1 MFNRDGIKSTTYGA
15 PVQILANVELQYS
28 MGCRVP
34 QSLGTDVTGVG
45 KIAKAGTPVFIDL
58 GSREAVPVVAPG
70 AVTETATGSVV
81 TGAGITKV
89 EVVAATF
96 KTAVSNTSGTYK
108 FKAAVAEG
116 TTTWKLG
123 DDTVTL
129 NTYGITVTGTVAN
142 NDEIQVV
149 FTASGTVSANAVL
162 LHNVDVTAGTKNGT
176 ALLFGFVNYNRLESD
191 VQALVTPGTKIG
203 DVQIVKG

>member
-1 MFNRDGIKSTTYGA
+1 MFNKDGVKNTKYGA

-34 QSLGTDVTGVG
+34 QSIGTDVVGVG
-45 KIAKAGTPVFIDL
+45 KIAKAGTPVFLNLATRDI
-58 GSREAVPVVAPG
+58 VPVVKPG
-70 AVTETATGSVV
+70 AVTETATGSVI

-96 KTAVSNTSGTYK
+96 KTVVSNKSGTYK
-108 FKAAVAEG
+108 FKATVDGG

-123 DDTVTL
+123 DDTATL
-129 NTYGITVTGTVAN
+129 TTYGITVTGTVAN

-149 FTASGTVSANAVL
+149 FTASGTATANAVL
-162 LHNVDVTAGTKNGT
+162 LHNVDVTDGTKNGT

-191 VQALVTPGTKIG
+191 VKALVTPGTKVG
-203 DVQIVKG
+203 DVQIVTD